1 MYHKV
6 FTENHL
12 KIPSYI
18 ALPIIKHNLSTLMVL
33 FLYKDFCFLNHFFSL
48 PPLKGVLAFW
58 SEVVHM
64 RFEVEFEDVIFV
76 DVLRL
81 GWNSDWVAE
90 QREAGQRIVILRAER
105 EPSVVRL
112 LPKYMSMSCLQCSP
126 GVTYRRRGW
135 SWWTPPR
142 VFASRC
148 CSWTFSAGFQ
158 KAGSRNT
165 KGINKN
171 AL

>member
-1 MYHKV
+1 MSFHIV
-6 FTENHL
+6 T
-12 KIPSYI
+12 
-18 ALPIIKHNLSTLMVL
+18 HNLSTLMDL

-48 PPLKGVLAFW
+48 PPLKGVLALW
-58 SEVVHM
+58 SEVVHV

-81 GWNSDWVAE
+81 GRNSDGVAE
-90 QREAGQRIVILRAER
+90 QREAGQRIVILGAGR

-112 LPKYMSMSCLQCSP
+112 LPKYMPMSGLHRSP
-126 GVTYRRRGW
+126 GVTCRRRGW

-158 KAGSRNT
+158 KAGSGNT

>member
-1 MYHKV
+1 MS
-6 FTENHL
+6 F
-12 KIPSYI
+12 
-18 ALPIIKHNLSTLMVL
+18 PIITHNLSTLMVL
-33 FLYKDFCFLNHFFSL
+33 FLYKDFGFLNHFFSL
-48 PPLKGVLAFW
+48 PPLKGVLALW
-58 SEVVHM
+58 SEVVHV
-64 RFEVEFEDVIFV
+64 RFEVELEDVIFV

-81 GWNSDWVAE
+81 GGNSDRVAE
-90 QREAGQRIVILRAER
+90 QREAGQRIVILWAGR

-112 LPKYMSMSCLQCSP
+112 LPKYMPMSCLHRSP
-126 GVTYRRRGW
+126 GVTCRRRGW

-158 KAGSRNT
+158 RAGSGNT

-171 AL
+171 ALKP